1 MSEISPQEL
10 LSVFLKNIQEKNT
23 HPPCPCLRTLHSLL
37 HLPGSLPPR
46 TSLQLFLSFFMALIK
61 CDLLRPPYLN

>member
-10 LSVFLKNIQEKNT
+10 LSVFFKNIREKNT
-23 HPPCPCLRTLHSLL
+23 HPTCPCLRTFVLVS
-37 HLPGSLPPR
+37 SSARMLPPR
-46 TSLQLFLSFFMALIK
+46 ISLQLFLSFFMALIR